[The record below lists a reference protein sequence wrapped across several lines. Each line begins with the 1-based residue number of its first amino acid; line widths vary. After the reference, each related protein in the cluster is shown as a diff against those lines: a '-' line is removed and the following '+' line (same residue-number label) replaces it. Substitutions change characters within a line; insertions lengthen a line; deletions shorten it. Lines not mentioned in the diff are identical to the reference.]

1 MSFRQCDVPET
12 YRHSRR
18 IKIILTNTNTQL
30 NSNQMNNNTNWSID
44 KAHSEVAFKVKHM
57 MISTVTGHFEDFD
70 ASVQTDGEKFENAV
84 ISFSAKT
91 ASINTKNK
99 DRDAH
104 LRSDDF
110 FNSEKF
116 PELKFVSKSF
126 DGSKLVGDLTI
137 RDVTKEV
144 TLATDFNGVAVD
156 PYGQTK
162 AGFEITGQIN
172 RKDFNLTWNAVTE
185 AGSIVVS
192 DKVNLVVDVQLIKQ

>member
-1 MSFRQCDVPET
+1 
-12 YRHSRR
+12 
-18 IKIILTNTNTQL
+18 
-30 NSNQMNNNTNWSID
+30 MNNNTSWIID
-44 KAHSEVAFKVKHM
+44 NAHSEIAFKVKHM
-57 MISTVTGHFEDFD
+57 MISTVTGYFDDFQ
-70 ASVQTDGEKFENAV
+70 STVKTDGESFNNAT
-84 ISFSAKT
+84 IEFSAKT

-104 LRSDDF
+104 LKSDDF

-126 DGSKLVGDLTI
+126 DGENLIGDLTI

-144 TLATDFNGVAVD
+144 TLDVDFNGEAID

-162 AGFEITGQIN
+162 AGFEITGEIN
-172 RKDFNLTWNAVTE
+172 RKDFNLTWSAVTE

-192 DKVNLVVDVQLIKQ
+192 DKVKLIIDAQFIKQS